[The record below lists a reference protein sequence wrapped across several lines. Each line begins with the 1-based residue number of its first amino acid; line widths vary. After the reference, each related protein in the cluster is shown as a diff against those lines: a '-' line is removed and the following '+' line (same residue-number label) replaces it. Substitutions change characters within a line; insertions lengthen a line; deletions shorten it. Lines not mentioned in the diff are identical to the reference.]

1 MKYWWFFLGAVF
13 SITACKQPN
22 EPLKERI
29 ASADSVAVNYY
40 SGDGTMDTVVAVR
53 IIRNKQQITELATHI
68 SEEAVKRD
76 FKCGF
81 DGSLH
86 FFKMNKVIQD
96 VDFRMGDKDCMY
108 FTFMQFG
115 KLEATRLSP
124 AAKTLIESLK

>member
-1 MKYWWFFLGAVF
+1 M
-13 SITACKQPN
+13 ACKQVN
-22 EPLKERI
+22 EPLKQHI
-29 ASADSVAVNYY
+29 VSADSVAVNYY

-53 IIRNKQQITELATHI
+53 IIRNKQQIAELATHI
-68 SEEAVKRD
+68 SEEAAKRD

-124 AAKTLIESLK
+124 AAKALIESLK

>member
-1 MKYWWFFLGAVF
+1 MKYWFIIGAVL
-13 SITACKQPN
+13 SVTACKQPN

-53 IIRNKQQITELATHI
+53 IIRNKQQIADLAMHI
-68 SEEAVKRD
+68 SEETVKRN
-76 FKCGF
+76 FKCGL

-108 FTFMQFG
+108 FTFMQLG
-115 KLEATRLSP
+115 KLEATQLSP